1 MRKARPIRVL
11 LTDDHPAIRAGI
23 KIKLEQSG
31 DIVVVGEAGSGA
43 EALRMSGEL
52 SPDLLLLD
60 MALPDQDGVD
70 VARMMRQFHPRVKV
84 LVFSGYADDAFVF
97 GVLKAGAV
105 GYLLKDEALDKLVD
119 AVREAVWGEEIIL
132 SDKVVQ
138 KVVKRTR
145 GDLPP
150 LTEREMDVLTRLAT
164 GKTTPQI
171 AQELHVTTK
180 TVGNHVSNMLV
191 KLHLTSRSELVAYA
205 LRERLVHPSKR

>member
-1 MRKARPIRVL
+1 MRQAKQIRVL
-11 LTDDHPAIRAGI
+11 LADDHPAIRTGI
-23 KIKLEQSG
+23 KLKLEQSG
-31 DIVVVGEAGSGA
+31 DIVVIGEAGSGA

-70 VARMMRQFHPRVKV
+70 VARLMRQFHPRVKV

-119 AVREAVWGEEIIL
+119 AVRGAVQGEEVIL

-138 KVVKRTR
+138 KVVKRTK

-150 LTEREMDVLTRLAT
+150 LTEREMDVLARLVT
-164 GKTTPQI
+164 GKTTLQI
-171 AQELHVTTK
+171 AQELHVTAK

-191 KLHLTSRSELVAYA
+191 KLHLTSRSELVAFA
-205 LRERLVHPSKR
+205 LRERLVHPNKR

>member
-1 MRKARPIRVL
+1 M
-11 LTDDHPAIRAGI
+11 
-23 KIKLEQSG
+23 KLEQSE
-31 DIVVVGEAGSGA
+31 DIVVVGEASSGA
-43 EALRMSGEL
+43 ETLSLSAEL

-70 VARMMRQFHPRVKV
+70 VARMMRQFYPKVKV

-119 AVREAVWGEEIIL
+119 AVRGAVRGEEVIL

-138 KVVKRTR
+138 KVVKRSR
-145 GDLPP
+145 GDMPP
-150 LTEREMDVLTRLAT
+150 LTERELDVLARLVT
-164 GKTTPQI
+164 GKNTQQI
-171 AQELHVTTK
+171 AQELHVTNK

-191 KLHLTSRSELVAYA
+191 KFHLTSRSELVAYA

>member
-1 MRKARPIRVL
+1 MRKANPIRVL

-23 KIKLEQSG
+23 KIRLEQDG
-31 DIVVVGEAGSGA
+31 DIEVIGEAGSGA

-119 AVREAVWGEEIIL
+119 AVRGAVRGEEIIL
-132 SDKVVQ
+132 SDRVVQ

-171 AQELHVTTK
+171 ALELHVTAK

-191 KLHLTSRSELVAYA
+191 KFHLTSRSELVAYA

>member
-1 MRKARPIRVL
+1 MRQAKQIRVL
-11 LTDDHPAIRAGI
+11 LADDHPAIRTGI
-23 KIKLEQSG
+23 KLKLEQSE
-31 DIVVVGEAGSGA
+31 DIVVIGEAGSGA

-60 MALPDQDGVD
+60 MALPDQDGVE
-70 VARMMRQFHPRVKV
+70 VARLMRQFHPRVKV

-119 AVREAVWGEEIIL
+119 AVRGAVRGEEVIL

-145 GDLPP
+145 GDMPP
-150 LTEREMDVLTRLAT
+150 LTEREMDVLARLVT
-164 GKTTPQI
+164 GKTTLQI
-171 AQELHVTTK
+171 AQELHVTAK

-191 KLHLTSRSELVAYA
+191 KLHLTSRSELVAFA